1 VHRRSARR
9 LSAIVALV
17 ATLASLA
24 MPAAAAPVRAAHGDM
39 CVGGKLVPATPAP
52 AVHDCGAC
60 CVSTPVALP
69 GGDAPPA
76 AVPFAPVSIAVVV
89 TPATGD
95 TRTHVAQA
103 RAPPVS

>member
-9 LSAIVALV
+9 LSAIVALA

-24 MPAAAAPVRAAHGDM
+24 MPAVAMPIRATHGDM
-39 CVGGKLVPATPAP
+39 CVGGKLVPAAPAP
-52 AVHDCGAC
+52 VVHDCEAC
-60 CVSTPVALP
+60 CASTPAALP

-76 AVPFAPVSIAVVV
+76 VVPLAPISIVVVV